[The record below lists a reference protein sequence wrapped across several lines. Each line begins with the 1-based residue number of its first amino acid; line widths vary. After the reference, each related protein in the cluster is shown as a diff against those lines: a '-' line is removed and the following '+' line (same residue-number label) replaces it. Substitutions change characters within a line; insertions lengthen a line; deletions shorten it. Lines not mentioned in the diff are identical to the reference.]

1 MPGLWENCCLQKV
14 AYVVSRGW
22 LAEEVKPVDFLM
34 FQEMVLQMGFQSETY
49 CAEKQECLVRGIPS
63 SAGEL

>member
-1 MPGLWENCCLQKV
+1 M
-14 AYVVSRGW
+14 VSRGW